1 MDEIQEYIAE
11 IQEEADLLCSELG
24 NMTRKDANISNEKI
38 NELIKI
44 GLSISIKCS
53 ELLD

>member
-38 NELIKI
+38 NRMLPAKPD
-44 GLSISIKCS
+44 STN
-53 ELLD
+53 LLVF